1 MMKLIPFLRFGG
13 TPSEEEQDDELD
25 LPPPE
30 LLEPPVDEE
39 TEEDEEEQ
47 EEEMEKEED
56 KKDGPEGAPMNDD
69 SEMLKVF
76 MTVEEEFVDNSGL
89 VSQIEDVSVDEL
101 LQELHLLAS
110 AFGIRVE
117 ATLDEAV

>member
-1 MMKLIPFLRFGG
+1 MKLIPFLRFGG